1 MRARDKFDPRTGRN
15 EVSPAD
21 EAAPAPPVKQTV
33 APWEEAELPAGNGTA
48 DNDNTEI
55 QVTIERIEWI
65 EERVGPDGTARRQRR
80 SLRARKTAVRVNVRW
95 LLVGLIAGGAIIYKP
110 ELAEPLLKLFKIMI
124 RAG

>member
-33 APWEEAELPAGNGTA
+33 A

-65 EERVGPDGTARRQRR
+65 EERVGPDGTARQQRR
-80 SLRARKTAVRVNVRW
+80 TLRARKTAVRLNLRW
-95 LLVGLIAGGAIIYKP
+95 LLVGLIVGGAIIYKP